1 MRRIYKK
8 KTLNKQGLTLKDW
21 RNSKSCFY
29 YFRFMNMFTNGYKI
43 TFRDVSYREKI
54 NIALQKKQFV
64 KVGKSYHGLWRR
76 IINYFLYYDSTFR
89 KKRRKMFLTP
99 DTQRLYA
106 QDKFQPI

>member
-21 RNSKSCFY
+21 RNCKSCFY
-29 YFRFMNMFTNGYKI
+29 HFRFMNMFINGNKI

-89 KKRRKMFLTP
+89 KTGHSLLAAP
-99 DTQRLYA
+99 DTERIYA
-106 QDKFQPI
+106 ED